1 MKKFGGRLNI
11 KEFRNINNNYNKD
24 YKLVIPPMISIIPM
38 IEEVNINQDNQFDF
52 SNINKHRLN
61 KATEEY
67 RLKRTKPLSDS
78 KNTLEECMNLKYL

>member
-1 MKKFGGRLNI
+1 MDKNY
-11 KEFRNINNNYNKD
+11 RNTKVRNYYAETPSHLKT
-24 YKLVIPPMISIIPM
+24 
-38 IEEVNINQDNQFDF
+38 NQDNQFDF